1 MECKCTLMDIARD
14 WRTGKLRVTF
24 ETEDDISGQIDGIKD
39 KTLRLTAKQWRDKRS
54 LDSNAYYW
62 VLLSK
67 LAEAA
72 NISKPRAHNLMLRG
86 YGQMELFD
94 GSRYYARIPDTEEA
108 ENDVL
113 ERTTFHLRPT
123 SQVVEG
129 NDGISYRT
137 YVLLKGSS
145 NYDTAEMT
153 HLLDGLISECKALG
167 IETATPEELERMK
180 QLYEQNRGKYEKTV

>member
-1 MECKCTLMDIARD
+1 MECKCTLTDVTRD
-14 WRTGKLRVTF
+14 WTTGKFRVTF
-24 ETEDDISGQIDGIKD
+24 EAEDDISGQIDGMRD

-67 LAEAA
+67 LAESIK
-72 NISKPRAHNLMLRG
+72 ISKPRAHNIMLRE
-86 YGQMELFD
+86 YGQVELFD

-108 ENDVL
+108 ANDVL

-129 NDGISYRT
+129 NNGIGYRT

-145 NYDTAEMT
+145 NYDSAEMS
-153 HLLDGLISECKALG
+153 HLLDGLISECKTLG

-180 QLYEQNRGKYEKTV
+180 QLYEQNRGKHEKTV